1 MGRAAAADDN
11 DEDDDEDDEDDV
23 EAEGR
28 EDVVDGANFLS
39 ANSLAALQLI
49 GLRQE
54 GAARAARAQQDPG
67 TVPVVH
73 PPAHRAAPGGRR
85 QGCTCST
92 GSRYSTGSS
101 PSSS

>member
-1 MGRAAAADDN
+1 VGRAAAADDGDGE
-11 DEDDDEDDEDDV
+11 DEDDEDEEDDV

-54 GAARAARAQQDPG
+54 GAARAARAQQYPG
-67 TVPVVH
+67 TQY
-73 PPAHRAAPGGRR
+73 R
-85 QGCTCST
+85 
-92 GSRYSTGSS
+92 
-101 PSSS
+101 

>member
-1 MGRAAAADDN
+1 MGRAAAADDG
-11 DEDDDEDDEDDV
+11 DEDEDDEDEEEDV

-67 TVPVVH
+67 T
-73 PPAHRAAPGGRR
+73 A
-85 QGCTCST
+85 
-92 GSRYSTGSS
+92 
-101 PSSS
+101 